1 MSLSSGS
8 FPFPFGL
15 WLILSRSVCKH
26 INNSCAVVTRV
37 SFSKMMAN
45 THCIPYKLGGKERVY
60 ICEFVNFM
68 ELLTFQLQFKV
79 GSDLEEKLSKQTE
92 VIKQIVCDS
101 VNEKSLRENNNPCF
115 DIV

>member
-8 FPFPFGL
+8 FPFSFGL

-26 INNSCAVVTRV
+26 ISNSCAVVTRV
-37 SFSKMMAN
+37 SFSKMMAD
-45 THCIPYKLGGKERVY
+45 TYCIPYKLGGKEGVY